1 MRAAS
6 VPKQKAPVIVSRPV
20 MTHVIS
26 SQPDAPTC
34 RTMSADTMK
43 MPEPII
49 DPATIIVES
58 HSPSSRRKPVDVSAA
73 AGGCC
78 SVAAPA
84 MRPRGVRCGSVRLGP
99 FGVAVRLGPFGLVR
113 SAWSVRLGPFGLV
126 PYGVVP
132 CRDRWPVRPAAAML
146 TAAAARRN
154 DFAPSARARAAWRAP
169 RNPRA
174 APSGGDTRGPRRY
187 ALRMVLRL
195 GTVPYLNAR
204 PLVEGLPR
212 DARVSLAQAVPSALA
227 EQLRAGALDAAL
239 VSSVELFRAP
249 PLRWVPGPAICSEGP
264 VRSIRLF
271 LRRPAERVR
280 TLALDSS
287 SLTAAVLAQLCLRE
301 FLGAG
306 APAVS
311 SAAPGAPLASID
323 ADAILRIGDP
333 ALATA
338 PDGLQVLDLG
348 EVWTAHTKLP
358 FVYALW
364 LVRPGVAEQP
374 LTDGLLA

>member
-1 MRAAS
+1 
-6 VPKQKAPVIVSRPV
+6 
-20 MTHVIS
+20 
-26 SQPDAPTC
+26 
-34 RTMSADTMK
+34 
-43 MPEPII
+43 
-49 DPATIIVES
+49 
-58 HSPSSRRKPVDVSAA
+58 
-73 AGGCC
+73 
-78 SVAAPA
+78 
-84 MRPRGVRCGSVRLGP
+84 
-99 FGVAVRLGPFGLVR
+99 
-113 SAWSVRLGPFGLV
+113 
-126 PYGVVP
+126 
-132 CRDRWPVRPAAAML
+132 
-146 TAAAARRN
+146 
-154 DFAPSARARAAWRAP
+154 
-169 RNPRA
+169 
-174 APSGGDTRGPRRY
+174 
-187 ALRMVLRL
+187 MVLRL

-204 PLVEGLPR
+204 PLVDGLQR

-239 VSSVELFRAP
+239 VSAVELFRAP
-249 PLRWVPGPAICSEGP
+249 RLRYVPGPAICSEGP

-280 TLALDSS
+280 TLALDGS

-311 SAAPGAPLASID
+311 SAAPEAPLASID

-364 LVRPGVAEQP
+364 LVRPGVPEQP
-374 LTDGLLA
+374 LTECLLAARERGLARLPEIAAEFAAESRGAPGAPDAAGSLDYLRHAIGYDLGEVEHEGLAFFGWLAHRYGLVHVPLLPEPLGAGAPSGMVR